1 MQHDKPLRG
10 GGSPLGDCNRVAH
23 KVYIKIANYVTC
35 NIIPISD
42 DIVLEIWVSKYIN
55 EYTRFECECGSGK
68 VCVCVCEWECA
79 FKLTTFMMSTL
90 RAAADCKIVWIN
102 TNCSAID
109 EARGVRL
116 LCGTVGWVSEMDE
129 WVRRLSEWV
138 CECGA
143 PVHVY
148 VALLLNYFRDCWRGG
163 SGRRQWITVCACMH
177 VYIYV
182 YVCGVYFSSANKTSI
197 AWYKLQIT
205 LNRLRLEAR
214 WSTLPQVLDVSMP
227 RCLRSVCVV
236 CSVPCGT
243 FHAAS
248 ARRQHAAGIHLPC
261 LVCLVAARA
270 LLTQVL
276 LIICHLRAWHML
288 QQQQQRTQ

>member
-1 MQHDKPLRG
+1 MSQQIHK
-10 GGSPLGDCNRVAH
+10 RVH
-23 KVYIKIANYVTC
+23 SIRV
-35 NIIPISD
+35 
-42 DIVLEIWVSKYIN
+42 WMWQWQ
-55 EYTRFECECGSGK
+55 G
-68 VCVCVCEWECA
+68 VCVCVWVGVCVQVNYLYDEYTACCSGLQNCMNKYELQRHRWGQRSQAAVRHSGMCEWDG
-79 FKLTTFMMSTL
+79 
-90 RAAADCKIVWIN
+90 R
-102 TNCSAID
+102 
-109 EARGVRL
+109 
-116 LCGTVGWVSEMDE
+116 VSETAE
-129 WVRRLSEWV
+129 WVGVWV
-138 CECGA
+138 RECGA

-236 CSVPCGT
+236 CT